1 MTMLMDVF
9 SGIGHFKLKLN
20 YSLSFTVINAV
31 MIMKKIQL
39 IRPTYK
45 GIQMVENWISGTR
58 IPVMMMKIFA
68 VIVT

>member
-9 SGIGHFKLKLN
+9 SGIGHFKLKTL
-20 YSLSFTVINAV
+20 SLSFTVINAV

-45 GIQMVENWISGTR
+45 GIQMVENWISGTK

>member
-9 SGIGHFKLKLN
+9 SGIGHFKLKTQFVIHCN
-20 YSLSFTVINAV
+20 KRCYDYEKNTVN
-31 MIMKKIQL
+31 KTNL
-39 IRPTYK
+39 K